1 MTGSGVIRLFT
12 LANGGSRFADRQGV
26 LNLRSTNADQAR
38 MQLFLYE
45 IVARIVAIYLCIDC
59 WRRIRNGLA
68 ERKIAYYNTDL
79 LNWLLFDWSN
89 RFVDRDTA
97 PVSYWITMGL
107 QITSLAYRSGEG
119 RLARCDGG

>member
-1 MTGSGVIRLFT
+1 
-12 LANGGSRFADRQGV
+12 
-26 LNLRSTNADQAR
+26 

-45 IVARIVAIYLCIDC
+45 VVARIVAIYLCVDC

-79 LNWLLFDWSN
+79 VNWLFFYRSD
-89 RFVDRDTA
+89 RFVYRDTA

-107 QITSLAYRSGEG
+107 QIIALAACLVVAIHGWWHPNT
-119 RLARCDGG
+119 